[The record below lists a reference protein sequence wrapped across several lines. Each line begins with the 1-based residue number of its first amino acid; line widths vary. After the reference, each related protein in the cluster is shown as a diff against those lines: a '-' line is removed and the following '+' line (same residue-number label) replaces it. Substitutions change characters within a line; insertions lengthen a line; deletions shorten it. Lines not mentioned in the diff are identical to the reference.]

1 MKPIRILLADDHS
14 ILREGLRLLIAPQ
27 SDMEVVGEA
36 CDGFE
41 TLEKARK
48 LQPQVI
54 VIDIAMPRM
63 NGIETI
69 SLLKDCCPDCRTVV
83 LSGYE
88 KDAYIHEAL
97 KAGATAYI
105 VKGAPSS
112 ELLEAIRCA
121 AQGKAFLANQVQQT
135 VIRSYLKH
143 HDDKPKTSEFDRLS
157 DREQQVFRL
166 LVEGNTS
173 SQIADILC
181 ISPKTVDKHRAAI
194 THKLGIDNP
203 VKMVQYAI
211 RTGLIDPELWEK

>member
-1 MKPIRILLADDHS
+1 MAVLTSYSIHYTKLYADHS

-27 SDMEVVGEA
+27 ADMEVVGEA

-88 KDAYIHEAL
+88 KDAYRNNF
-97 KAGATAYI
+97 
-105 VKGAPSS
+105 V
-112 ELLEAIRCA
+112 
-121 AQGKAFLANQVQQT
+121 
-135 VIRSYLKH
+135 
-143 HDDKPKTSEFDRLS
+143 
-157 DREQQVFRL
+157 
-166 LVEGNTS
+166 
-173 SQIADILC
+173 
-181 ISPKTVDKHRAAI
+181 
-194 THKLGIDNP
+194 
-203 VKMVQYAI
+203 
-211 RTGLIDPELWEK
+211 